1 MPGMRHK
8 ARIVALQALF
18 ESDCTRHNAETSL
31 SRLAEEQA
39 LPEAS
44 LSFAR
49 ELVNGVLENK
59 KRIDSLIQ
67 SHAPS
72 WPVQQLSIVDRN
84 ILRLAIFEISID
96 NRVPLKAAINE
107 AVELAKTFGSENS
120 PKFINGVL
128 GAISQAKDKGIQ

>member
-18 ESDCTRHNAETSL
+18 ESDCTRHNAEISL
-31 SRLAEEQA
+31 NRLAEEQA
-39 LPEAS
+39 LPEATR
-44 LSFAR
+44 SFAG
-49 ELVNGVLENK
+49 ELVDGVLANK

-67 SHAPS
+67 AHAPN
-72 WPVQQLSIVDRN
+72 WPVQQLSVVDRN

-107 AVELAKTFGSENS
+107 AVELAKAFGSESS
-120 PKFINGVL
+120 PKFVNGVL
-128 GAISQAKDKGIQ
+128 GAISQAKANGT

>member
-18 ESDCTRHNAETSL
+18 ESDCTSHNAETSL
-31 SRLAEEQA
+31 SRLVEEQA

-44 LSFAR
+44 LSFAG
-49 ELVNGVLENK
+49 ELVNGVLANK

-67 SHAPS
+67 AHAPS

-107 AVELAKTFGSENS
+107 AVELAKTFGSESS

-128 GAISQAKDKGIQ
+128 GAISQAKANGT

>member
-18 ESDCTRHNAETSL
+18 ESDCTRHNAAASL
-31 SRLAEEQA
+31 NRLAEEQA
-39 LPEAS
+39 LPEAA

-49 ELVNGVLENK
+49 ELVSGVLANK

-67 SHAPS
+67 AHAPN
-72 WPVQQLSIVDRN
+72 WPVHQLSVVDRN

-96 NRVPLKAAINE
+96 NRVPMKAAINE
-107 AVELAKTFGSENS
+107 AVELAKSFGSESS

-128 GAISQAKDKGIQ
+128 GAISQAKVNNSQ